1 MQLKASV
8 AGVTY
13 LLYIEAIV
21 SQNIVAWNTFLPNAV
36 MVIRSRNLSDVRRRA
51 VLTGMGGVGYD
62 QIFVSRPCF
71 GCDSRAPTL
80 QLGKDQLYCTRQVLD
95 Q

>member
-8 AGVTY
+8 AGVAY

-36 MVIRSRNLSDVRRRA
+36 TVTRSQNLSDVRRRA

-62 QIFVSRPCF
+62 QIFASRPCF
-71 GCDSRAPTL
+71 GCNSRAPAL
-80 QLGKDQLYCTRQVLD
+80 QLGKDQLYRTRQALD
-95 Q
+95 R